1 MKKFIILFI
10 ICLLFPAYVT
20 AQEEIKLLKVQ
31 FYEWGDNPS
40 EREQRKYET
49 QFPKSKARYIWCE
62 VEVENLLYKK
72 YLHTHKIGWKYYNPD
87 GSLRGEITSD
97 WNIIPDWYTTW
108 HQGGWGFKEPG
119 NWPLGTYRVDILL
132 DGQRFAEG
140 HFTVYDAG
148 LSTKPLTYSAPTID
162 FKALRFFEGGL
173 NPPEKKQRL
182 YDSRFSKKIA
192 RYVYYEIDV
201 RNLLWNIRDNPVAIT
216 ARYYKPDGSL
226 FGEPVLN
233 YTIPRDWETVYLW
246 HSWGWDA
253 PGNWGLGTYR
263 VELIVSNKKIAEGQF
278 TIYDDSRY

>member
-1 MKKFIILFI
+1 MKRFIILFI
-10 ICLLFPAYVT
+10 ISLLFPAYVT

-62 VEVENLLYKK
+62 VEVENMLYKK
-72 YLHTHKIGWKYYNPD
+72 YLHTHKIVWKYYNPD

-97 WNIIPDWYTTW
+97 WNIIPSWYTTW

-140 HFTVYDAG
+140 HFTIYDNG
-148 LSTKPLTYSAPTID
+148 LSTKPLSYSTPTID
-162 FKALRFFEGGL
+162 FKELRFFEGGL

-182 YDSRFSKKIA
+182 YASRFSRKTA

-201 RNLLWNIRDNPVAIT
+201 RNLLWNINM
-216 ARYYKPDGSL
+216 YK
-226 FGEPVLN
+226 
-233 YTIPRDWETVYLW
+233 
-246 HSWGWDA
+246 
-253 PGNWGLGTYR
+253 
-263 VELIVSNKKIAEGQF
+263 
-278 TIYDDSRY
+278 